1 MPLLTPRCGNL
12 PAKSLFVLPY
22 TDHLPGYVMRLENA
36 FYELSQNYY
45 YAESRR
51 IKSYRELLNKTTHQ
65 LLFVRHQFKAGFFNE
80 LKQDPTS
87 ALRHYKQAYEHIKEL
102 RMYDSHMLE
111 IKTIAGFV
119 NYKICRISFQQSTPR
134 DAIAQFRQHVDLFKY
149 KIGIKELA
157 FEHSAWMAQQFCI
170 FGELFSEAI
179 GAGLTALITQHPG
192 FYFQQAANH
201 TAQRRRQCRELC
213 FPEED
218 DAAAATPTSGDPLE
232 ALDKLDYY
240 GQRPWRQGHQSIDP
254 PEPAREREGI
264 QALQRKE
271 RGVHHCHVI
280 IPLLST
286 AVSQFKR

>member
-1 MPLLTPRCGNL
+1 
-12 PAKSLFVLPY
+12 
-22 TDHLPGYVMRLENA
+22 MRLENA
-36 FYELSQNYY
+36 FYEMSQNYY
-45 YAESRR
+45 YAEARR

-65 LLFVRHQFKAGFFNE
+65 LLFVRHQFKAAFFNE

-87 ALRHYKQAYEHIKEL
+87 ALRHYKQAYDHIKEL

-134 DAIAQFRQHVDLFKY
+134 DAIAQFRQHVDLFKH

-157 FEHSAWMAQQFCI
+157 FEHSAWMAKQFCI

-201 TAQRRRQCRELC
+201 TVQRRRQCRELC
-213 FPEED
+213 ASAH
-218 DAAAATPTSGDPLE
+218 DAPAPTAGDPLE
-232 ALDKLDYY
+232 AIDKLDYY

-264 QALQRKE
+264 QALQKRE
-271 RGVHHCHVI
+271 TDIQHCMII
-280 IPLLST
+280 IPLLSS

>member
-1 MPLLTPRCGNL
+1 
-12 PAKSLFVLPY
+12 
-22 TDHLPGYVMRLENA
+22 MRLENA
-36 FYELSQNYY
+36 FYEMSQNYY
-45 YAESRR
+45 YSEGRR

-65 LLFVRHQFKAGFFNE
+65 LLFVRHQFKAAFFNE

-134 DAIAQFRQHVDLFKY
+134 DAIAQFRQHVDLFKH
-149 KIGIKELA
+149 KIGIKDLA
-157 FEHSAWMAQQFCI
+157 FEHSAWMAKQFCI

-192 FYFQQAANH
+192 FYFQQAANY
-201 TAQRRRQCRELC
+201 TAQRRRQCRLLC
-213 FPEED
+213 HSSSEGPSGGTASTTTS
-218 DAAAATPTSGDPLE
+218 AAGDPLDS
-232 ALDKLDYY
+232 LDKLDYY

-254 PEPAREREGI
+254 PEPAREREGV
-264 QALQRKE
+264 QALQRNE
-271 RGVHHCHVI
+271 ADVQHCFII
-280 IPLLST
+280 IPLLSS